1 MVECTLHRTIKDS
14 YAGSAKRSFCLVGGF
29 FKVNHLLCFV
39 LFIAPKFQ
47 QADYPINQWAE
58 QFIYVD
64 FGNIDWDPVSD
75 TWKQIPYSK

>member
-1 MVECTLHRTIKDS
+1 M
-14 YAGSAKRSFCLVGGF
+14 
-29 FKVNHLLCFV
+29 NHLLCFV

-47 QADYPINQWAE
+47 QADYPINQGAE